1 MKRLPGRAKRG
12 SCSSGEYGAGT
23 RADIASSRSTLLV
36 VKWNVASKTPAYPM
50 TVAERNPPASAPAVI
65 SVENMVHRY
74 GDRTALDGVSFDVGS
89 AELFGLLGPNGSG
102 KTTLFR
108 ILSTLMIPVSG
119 RATIMGFD
127 VARDPNGLRRQI
139 GVVFQAQS
147 IDIKLTATENLWHQ
161 GHLYGLHG
169 AALNTRIKE
178 MLGRVGLADRADE
191 KAETFSGGMQRR
203 LELAKGLLH
212 HPSVLLLD
220 EPTTGLDP
228 GARRD
233 LWQYLAILRDEEH
246 VTVIVT
252 THLMEEAER
261 CDRLA
266 ILNQGKVVA
275 LGTPNDLKHEIGGDV
290 ILLDTKNPESVAE
303 RIRRKFSVDAQVLQ
317 GQVRLERENGHRFI
331 TDVVESFP
339 GEIEAIS
346 VSKPTL
352 EDVFIHRTGHRFWT
366 EGGQEEEKA

>member
-1 MKRLPGRAKRG
+1 M
-12 SCSSGEYGAGT
+12 
-23 RADIASSRSTLLV
+23 
-36 VKWNVASKTPAYPM
+36 ASKVPAYE
-50 TVAERNPPASAPAVI
+50 VAAPEMASPPAPAII
-65 SVENMVHRY
+65 SVQNIVHRY
-74 GDRTALDGVSFDVGS
+74 DGRTALDEVSFDVRP

-108 ILSTLMIPVSG
+108 ILSTLMLPSAG
-119 RATIMGFD
+119 SALIMGFD
-127 VARDPNGLRRQI
+127 IAKDPNSVRRQI

-147 IDIKLTATENLWHQ
+147 IDIKLSAAENLRHQ

-169 AALNTRIKE
+169 ATLKSRIQE
-178 MLGRVGLADRADE
+178 MLGRVALADRANE
-191 KAETFSGGMQRR
+191 RAETFSGGMQRR

-233 LWQYLAILRDEEH
+233 LWQYLQILRDQER
-246 VTVIVT
+246 VSIIVT

-266 ILNQGKVVA
+266 ILNQGKLVA
-275 LGTPNDLKHEIGGDV
+275 LGTPMELKHEIGGDV
-290 ILLDTKNPESVAE
+290 IVLEARNPDSLARRVEE
-303 RIRRKFSVDAQVLQ
+303 RFHLAVQVLD
-317 GQVRLERENGHRFI
+317 GKVRLERENGHRFI
-331 TDVVESFP
+331 TDVVEAFP
-339 GEIEAIS
+339 GEIEAVS

-366 EGGQEEEKA
+366 EKQG

>member
-1 MKRLPGRAKRG
+1 MPSKLPETVEIGQEA
-12 SCSSGEYGAGT
+12 E
-23 RADIASSRSTLLV
+23 I
-36 VKWNVASKTPAYPM
+36 PA
-50 TVAERNPPASAPAVI
+50 PPVI
-65 SVENMVHRY
+65 SVQNIVHRY
-74 GDRTALDGVSFDVGS
+74 DGRTALDDVSFDVRP

-108 ILSTLMIPVSG
+108 ILSTLMVPTAG
-119 RATIMGFD
+119 RALIMGFD
-127 VARDPNGLRRQI
+127 AARDPAALRRQI

-147 IDIKLTATENLWHQ
+147 VDEKLTAYENLWHQ

-169 AALNTRIKE
+169 SALKTRIKE
-178 MLGRVGLADRADE
+178 ILGRVGLADRMKE
-191 KAETFSGGMQRR
+191 LVETFSGGMARR
-203 LELAKGLLH
+203 VELAKGLLH

-233 LWQYLAILRDEEH
+233 LWQYLQILRDQER
-246 VTVIVT
+246 VSVIVT

-266 ILNQGKVVA
+266 ILNEGKLVA
-275 LGTPNDLKHEIGGDV
+275 LGTPTELKHEIGGDV
-290 ILLDTKNPESVAE
+290 ILLDATGNAESLAQ
-303 RIRRKFSVDAQVLQ
+303 RISTRFSVDATTLAN
-317 GQVRLERENGHRFI
+317 QVRIELENGHRFI
-331 TDVVESFP
+331 TGVVEAFP
-339 GEIEAIS
+339 GEIQAVS

-366 EGGQEEEKA
+366 EAGEAPKE

>member
-1 MKRLPGRAKRG
+1 MVLTSYAPAD
-12 SCSSGEYGAGT
+12 SQANT
-23 RADIASSRSTLLV
+23 RTG
-36 VKWNVASKTPAYPM
+36 
-50 TVAERNPPASAPAVI
+50 PAVI
-65 SVENMVHRY
+65 SVQDIVHRY
-74 GDRTALDGVSFDVGS
+74 GDRTALNDVSFDVHS

-108 ILSTLMIPVSG
+108 ILSTLMVPVGG
-119 RATIMGFD
+119 RATILGTD
-127 VARDPNGLRRQI
+127 VARDPNKIRHEI

-147 IDIKLTATENLWHQ
+147 IDIKLTARENLWHQ

-169 AALNTRIKE
+169 ASLKNRIQE
-178 MLGRVGLADRADE
+178 MLSRVGLSDRANE

-233 LWQYLAILRDEEH
+233 LWQYLRILRDEEH

-266 ILNQGKVVA
+266 ILNEGKVVA
-275 LGTPNDLKHEIGGDV
+275 LGTPDELKREIGGDV
-290 ILLDTKNPESVAE
+290 IVLDVKDPEAIAQRSRE
-303 RIRRKFSVDAQVLQ
+303 LFHVDAQVLQ
-317 GQVRLERENGHRFI
+317 SKVRFEREGGHRFI
-331 TDVVESFP
+331 TDVVEAFP

-352 EDVFIHRTGHRFWT
+352 EDVFIRRTGHRFWT
-366 EGGQEEEKA
+366 EGSNPEEKR

>member
-1 MKRLPGRAKRG
+1 
-12 SCSSGEYGAGT
+12 
-23 RADIASSRSTLLV
+23 
-36 VKWNVASKTPAYPM
+36 VASRTYEPA
-50 TVAERNPPASAPAVI
+50 VSNSAANPPLTSPVI
-65 SVENMVHRY
+65 SVQNLVHRY
-74 GDRTALDGVSFDVGS
+74 EERTALDGVSFDVQA

-108 ILSTLMIPVSG
+108 ILSTLMIPVGG
-119 RATIMGFD
+119 RASILGFD
-127 VARDPNGLRRQI
+127 VARDPDGLRRQI

-147 IDIKLTATENLWHQ
+147 IDVKLTAAENLMHQ

-169 AALNTRIKE
+169 KALKARIRE
-178 MLGRVGLADRADE
+178 MLSRVGLADRAGE

-212 HPSVLLLD
+212 RPSVLLLD

-233 LWQYLAILRDEEH
+233 LWQYLALLRDEER

-266 ILNQGKVVA
+266 ILNAGKVVA

-290 ILLDTKNPESVAE
+290 ILLDAKDAESLARRISE
-303 RIRRKFSVDAQVLQ
+303 RFHVDAQVLQ
-317 GQVRLERENGHRFI
+317 GKVRLERENGHRFI
-331 TDVVESFP
+331 TDVVEAFP

-366 EGGQEEEKA
+366 DGEAAETAT

>member
-1 MKRLPGRAKRG
+1 MALSTSYPPVINTDPVT
-12 SCSSGEYGAGT
+12 AGT
-23 RADIASSRSTLLV
+23 S
-36 VKWNVASKTPAYPM
+36 
-50 TVAERNPPASAPAVI
+50 AVI
-65 SVENMVHRY
+65 SVQEVVHRY
-74 GDRTALDGVSFDVGS
+74 GDRTALNGVSFDVRP

-108 ILSTLMIPVSG
+108 ILSTLMVPVGG
-119 RATIMGFD
+119 RAEILGID
-127 VARDPNGLRRQI
+127 VAREPNKLRHQI

-147 IDIKLTATENLWHQ
+147 IDVKLTAEENLWHQ

-169 AALNTRIKE
+169 AALKARIRE
-178 MLGRVGLADRADE
+178 MLGRVGLADRANE

-266 ILNQGKVVA
+266 ILNEGKVVA
-275 LGTPNDLKHEIGGDV
+275 LGTPETLKREIGGDV
-290 ILLDTKNPESVAE
+290 ILLEAKDPEALVQK
-303 RIRRKFSVDAQVLQ
+303 IRQRFGSDAQLLDRQ
-317 GQVRLERENGHRFI
+317 IRLERQNGHRFI
-331 TDVVESFP
+331 TDIVEAFP

-366 EGGQEEEKA
+366 EENDAEVAKEKNKKKRK